1 MTILHVI
8 KNIWDSWLEVKR
20 STLITV
26 WKKLIP
32 TLMGESETFKDFSK
46 ESTCRCHRT
55 INSEKKKKKRSR
67 IRGGAGSY
75 DRIAVI
81 SG

>member
-46 ESTCRCHRT
+46 ESVLEMES
-55 INSEKKKKKRSR
+55 IPSEYTVKIIETTKDWE
-67 IRGGAGSY
+67 Y
-75 DRIAVI
+75 Y
-81 SG
+81 

>member
-8 KNIWDSWLEVKR
+8 KNICVSWLEVKR
-20 STLITV
+20 STVITI

-32 TLMGESETFKDFSK
+32 TLMGESETFKTSA
-46 ESTCRCHRT
+46 
-55 INSEKKKKKRSR
+55 KKVPADVTELIRSR

>member
-1 MTILHVI
+1 
-8 KNIWDSWLEVKR
+8 
-20 STLITV
+20 
-26 WKKLIP
+26 
-32 TLMGESETFKDFSK
+32 MGESETFKTSA
-46 ESTCRCHRT
+46 
-55 INSEKKKKKRSR
+55 KKVPADVTELIRSR